1 VNPSFGQGQ
10 GYVVEKEGY
19 GICPLCK
26 KEWQNPAVLP
36 SGWVVCWRCGW
47 EAVEGNDEEDGEDEE
62 EHQER
67 LEEEGSEGASR
78 GGTATR
84 RRGRCPITGVEVAP
98 GQLRRVLV

>member
-1 VNPSFGQGQ
+1 MSSGQGQ

-47 EAVEGNDEEDGEDEE
+47 EAVEGDDEEDEP
-62 EHQER
+62 
-67 LEEEGSEGASR
+67 EEEGLVDERIEGESR